1 MTNGEL
7 IQKCT
12 GQCCAECDYHSQ
24 CEIFKRIYGKL
35 PEEVGNMVG
44 DVIKI
49 NIVASMP
56 INEVWLDSDMGVALF
71 KSIISNLLD
80 EWIEESEVGE

>member
-1 MTNGEL
+1 
-7 IQKCT
+7 
-12 GQCCAECDYHSQ
+12 
-24 CEIFKRIYGKL
+24 
-35 PEEVGNMVG
+35 MVG

-80 EWIEESEVGE
+80 EWIEESEAGK